1 MKKQIY
7 VSLKNSSKKIGEG
20 FLKDPV
26 RSIIEAALAEGREVL
41 MEHESKVVL
50 ENFGFEVIHAYLASN
65 ADEAAK
71 IAEKIGYPV
80 VLKILS
86 KEIIHKSD
94 AGGVKLNLQDEKAL
108 RLAFQE
114 LELAFRS
121 KGMIGVSVQKMA
133 EPGIEAIIGI
143 MEDKTFD
150 KIIVFGLG
158 GVFAE
163 VIRDV
168 TFRVAPISKEDAEAM
183 IKEIKGYRILSG
195 YRGLSADIE
204 VLKNLLIK
212 VSNFALSM
220 PVIRE
225 MDLNPVFLY
234 PWGYRIADARII
246 LHKDFKK
253 PFYERKKKNKYQRD
267 VSYLRNLFYPQSV
280 AVIGASNV
288 KGKLGYNV
296 VWNLINNGFKGKI
309 YPINPNE
316 NEVQGIKAYPSIRD
330 VPDSI
335 DVAIVLVP
343 AEITPKVIDEC
354 CASGVKYIIVESA
367 GYSEKGEEGRVLEC
381 AIKEILEKYRFK
393 TRLVGPNCAGIIN
406 VSSRFVGTFDPI
418 DLGDKPLGGR
428 IGLIAQAGVYAAGYF
443 KHLKEV
449 LDFKIIAT
457 IGNKL
462 DVDEVDLL
470 HTLGEDDDITVICLY
485 LESVKRGKEFI
496 EVAKKVT
503 RRKPV
508 IVLKTGRTEE
518 GARAMLS
525 HTASLAGN
533 DSIYDAVFKQTGI
546 IRAKDNEHMFALAN
560 AFSKQPL
567 PTSNEIFIITY
578 AGSFGVAAA
587 DALSLNNMKL
597 ASLPPDLLDEL
608 KKLMPKYTSGI
619 NPLDFTFS
627 QRPEQVRRAIEII
640 LQSENVGGLIV
651 AIQTSAVRSY
661 IDALTTIDFKGKP
674 ILLVVAAK
682 DLVINDVINL
692 EKSGIPVYST
702 PEQAVEVLATMY
714 RYHLY
719 RQALKSSS

>member
-1 MKKQIY
+1 
-7 VSLKNSSKKIGEG
+7 
-20 FLKDPV
+20 
-26 RSIIEAALAEGREVL
+26 
-41 MEHESKVVL
+41 MEHESKVIL
-50 ENFGFEVIHAYLASN
+50 ENFGFEVIHAYFASS
-65 ADEAAK
+65 ADEAAR

-80 VLKILS
+80 VLKVLS

-94 AGGVKLNLQDEKAL
+94 AGGVKLNLRDEKSL

-114 LELAFRS
+114 LELAFRDR
-121 KGMIGVSVQKMA
+121 GMIGVSVQQMA
-133 EPGIEAIIGI
+133 EPGIEAIMGI
-143 MEDKTFD
+143 IEDDTFG
-150 KIIVFGLG
+150 KVIMFGLG
-158 GVFAE
+158 GVFVE
-163 VIRDV
+163 VLRDV
-168 TFRVAPISKEDAEAM
+168 TFRVIPISKEDAEAM
-183 IKEIKGYRILSG
+183 IKEIKGYRLLSG
-195 YRGLSADIE
+195 YRGLSANIE

-225 MDLNPVFLY
+225 IDLNPVFLY

-246 LHKDFKK
+246 LHKDFKE
-253 PFYERKKKNKYQRD
+253 PFIKEKGKREHQHD
-267 VSYLRNLFYPQSV
+267 ASYLRNLLYPQSV

-288 KGKLGYNV
+288 KGKFGYNV
-296 VWNLINNGFKGKI
+296 IWNLINNGFRGKI

-330 VPDSI
+330 VPGSI
-335 DVAIVLVP
+335 EVAIVLVP

-354 CASGVKYIIVESA
+354 CNSGVKYIIIESA
-367 GYSEKGEEGRVLEC
+367 GYSEKGEEGRVLEY
-381 AIKEILEKYRFK
+381 AIKDILEKYRFK

-406 VSSRFVGTFDPI
+406 TLNGFVGTFDPI
-418 DLGDKPLGGR
+418 DLDDKPIKGGK

-443 KHLKEV
+443 KHLKEI

-470 HTLGEDDDITVICLY
+470 YALGEDDDIKVICLY

-496 EVAKKVT
+496 DVARRVT

-533 DSIYDAVFKQTGI
+533 DLIYDAIFKQTGI
-546 IRAKDNEHMFALAN
+546 IRARDNEHMFALAN

-567 PTSNEIFIITY
+567 PTSNEIFVITY

-587 DALSLNNMKL
+587 DSLSLNGMRL
-597 ASLPPDLLDEL
+597 ARLSSDLLKEL
-608 KKLMPKYTSGI
+608 IKILPKHAGGI

-627 QRPEQVRRAIEII
+627 QRPEQVKKAIEIV
-640 LQSENVGGLIV
+640 LQSENVGGLVV
-651 AIQTSAVRSY
+651 AIQTSAIRSY
-661 IDALTTIDFKGKP
+661 VDALTTIDFKGKP
-674 ILLVVAAK
+674 ILVVVAAK
-682 DLVINDVINL
+682 DLVANDVINL
-692 EKSGIPVYST
+692 EKNGIPVYST
-702 PEQAVEVLATMY
+702 PEQAVEVLAMMRQY
-714 RYHLY
+714 YLY
-719 RQALKSSS
+719 RQALKSHS